1 MLFTYVKDE
10 TLMPLCITQSSQEIV
25 CTNESK
31 HARNLVGRVK
41 LFPSIENVSIDNSTI
56 ESILL
61 SNCEKHTKAIQK
73 VHNSVK
79 HFPTLSTYR
88 FLYAEILSRSS
99 SQRKEIIGPNIQDDI
114 FGSSSIVTSKHLQI
128 VIESAFNWL
137 YYWYILKPI
146 SSEYSFLIGY
156 SMTLSMLRA
165 LGLQPVVSL
174 PKSEID
180 LELESI
186 FIGSPMT
193 FGELCRN
200 ILGIIGLSKTV

>member
-1 MLFTYVKDE
+1 MLLTYVKDE

-99 SQRKEIIGPNIQDDI
+99 SQDSLMHALEEITIAVTNDNSVILYREKKLSVLI
-114 FGSSSIVTSKHLQI
+114 FKMI
-128 VIESAFNWL
+128 
-137 YYWYILKPI
+137 
-146 SSEYSFLIGY
+146 FLVH
-156 SMTLSMLRA
+156 R
-165 LGLQPVVSL
+165 Q
-174 PKSEID
+174 
-180 LELESI
+180 
-186 FIGSPMT
+186 
-193 FGELCRN
+193 
-200 ILGIIGLSKTV
+200 